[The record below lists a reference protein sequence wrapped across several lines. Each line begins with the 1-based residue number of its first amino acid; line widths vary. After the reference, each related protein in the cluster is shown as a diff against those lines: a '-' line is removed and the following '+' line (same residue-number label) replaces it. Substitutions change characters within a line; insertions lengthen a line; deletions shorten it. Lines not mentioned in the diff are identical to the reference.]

1 MNNIL
6 NKIAEME
13 RNASELQG
21 VELAKHEV
29 ELATIYDDLRGTLDQ
44 ANVGFIKALDL
55 KSQAAKLCKESLTK
69 NQAILK
75 ELDKAESLIKQIGLD
90 SELKKVQAAKSE
102 VNKNMQI
109 IDTAYKNFLSI

>member
-6 NKIAEME
+6 NKIAKME
-13 RNASELQG
+13 TNAQEIN
-21 VELAKHEV
+21 LAKHEV

-102 VNKNMQI
+102 VNKNIQI

>member
-6 NKIAEME
+6 KKMAQME
-13 RNASELQG
+13 RNAQEIN
-21 VELAKHEV
+21 LAKHEV
-29 ELATIYDDLRGTLDQ
+29 KLATIYDDLRGTLDQ

-75 ELDKAESLIKQIGLD
+75 ELDKVESLIKQIGLD

-109 IDTAYKNFLSI
+109 IDTAYNNFLSI